1 MQVIK
6 PSIEIIDMEDYE
18 KIVKKIE
25 RIGRVCYKSEGKITE
40 DSAEKFIRG
49 LLTRQHESV
58 IEHENVTVRFVCDR
72 GVTHEIVRHRIASYS
87 QESTRYCNY
96 SGDKFNSQITVIDL
110 ASGFQYDL
118 SKENDKA
125 KYEVWAKAM
134 ENAEQA
140 YFRMLELGATP
151 QEARSVLP
159 NSLKTE
165 IVVTMNLRS
174 WRNFF
179 RLRVDSHAHPQMRE
193 VATML
198 YEEFQ
203 KRLPVFVADLDIH

>member
-125 KYEVWAKAM
+125 NKRIFVCLNW
-134 ENAEQA
+134 
-140 YFRMLELGATP
+140 
-151 QEARSVLP
+151 VLP
-159 NSLKTE
+159 HRKHVLS
-165 IVVTMNLRS
+165 
-174 WRNFF
+174 
-179 RLRVDSHAHPQMRE
+179 
-193 VATML
+193 
-198 YEEFQ
+198 FQ
-203 KRLPVFVADLDIH
+203 IL